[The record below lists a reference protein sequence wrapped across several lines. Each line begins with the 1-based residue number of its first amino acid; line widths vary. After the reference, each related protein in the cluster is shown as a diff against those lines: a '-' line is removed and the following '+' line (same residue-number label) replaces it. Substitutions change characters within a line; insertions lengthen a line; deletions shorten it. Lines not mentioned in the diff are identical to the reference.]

1 MNQNDEVEEKIILAA
16 LHVIDTEGLEAATV
30 RRIAEVAGVNVAAIS
45 YYFRGKKRLF
55 ERSFQRSLSN
65 AFNFQDFAKT
75 EHAGPKERL
84 IDILDGVCAMALR
97 FPGLAQ
103 AHFNEPLFK
112 GDYSGYSMQRVSSFL
127 DEIVQ
132 DLTPRY
138 SQPPNPDEL
147 RVALAQ
153 IISATLVVA
162 SILPGFPIFACGL
175 DISNPEIRKTWLSGI
190 VEKILC

>member
-1 MNQNDEVEEKIILAA
+1 MNQIDEVEEKIILAA
-16 LHVIDTEGLEAATV
+16 LHVINTEGFEAATV

-55 ERSFQRSLSN
+55 ERSFQRSLTN

-75 EHAGPKERL
+75 EHACPKERL

-97 FPGLAQ
+97 FPGLAR

-138 SQPPNPDEL
+138 PQPPNPDDL

-153 IISATLVVA
+153 IVSATMVVA
-162 SILPGFPIFACGL
+162 AIIPDFPKFSCGL
-175 DISNPEIRKTWLSGI
+175 DISDPEIRRIWISSI
-190 VEKILC
+190 VEKNLC